1 MSLAKIIYHV
11 PPLIVRILV
20 CVMLV
25 LGHINC
31 HINCPPVLLLTLCN
45 LFSLMSGVMLLSP
58 LVEKGTMFPLLM
70 TIVSLLGY
78 TYSVI
83 NLKSISIFLSFR
95 PLLSACLIV
104 RSSPSNP
111 TGVENMSI
119 SIPYSTKL
127 ASLIKCLVLTP
138 INKMGLQS
146 ASTTI

>member
-1 MSLAKIIYHV
+1 M
-11 PPLIVRILV
+11 LV
-20 CVMLV
+20 LV

-45 LFSLMSGVMLLSP
+45 LFSLMFGVMLLSP

-83 NLKSISIFLSFR
+83 NPKSKYFLEFQTLVECMFNR
-95 PLLSACLIV
+95 KIV
-104 RSSPSNP
+104 SVQSDW
-111 TGVENMSI
+111 VENMSI

-138 INKMGLQS
+138 INKMGLWS